1 MDKILMVEDEK
12 ELARVTK
19 DYFSSRGYLLEVI
32 NDGQQ
37 ALDYLML
44 NSVKLLLLDIM
55 LPGVDGLTI
64 CEKVR
69 EHSNIPIIIISALT
83 GEEARIKGIELGA
96 DDYIEKPYSVKELF
110 VRVNSQLRRAYEL
123 QVELNKISAG
133 KILLDIGARQL
144 YLAGEKVDLA
154 AKEFELLKILV
165 QNKGRVIKKERLFN
179 QVWGLNSESD
189 YSTLTVHINK
199 LREKIEK
206 KPQKPE
212 LIKTVWGIG
221 YRFEELE

>member
-1 MDKILMVEDEK
+1 MVEDEK